1 MSIARAWLREVRTNR
16 RERWYALVAAAVVGL
31 AAAWVHWYGFVLGGA
46 LVGLVSKN
54 LKRGLLAGL
63 GFGLLAWVVFTALLA
78 SHGAL
83 GAYLGMGQVT
93 ALSAAIP
100 VAGSLLGSLVRGIV

>member
-1 MSIARAWLREVRTNR
+1 MSVLRAWLTEVRTNR
-16 RERWYALVAAAVVGL
+16 RERWVTLATVAAIGL

-54 LKRGLLAGL
+54 VERGLLAGL
-63 GFGLLAWVVFTALLA
+63 GFGVLAWVVFAGLLA

-83 GAYLGMGQVT
+83 VAYLGMGQITGV
-93 ALSAAIP
+93 SAAIP
-100 VAGSLLGSLVRGIV
+100 VAGSLLGSLVRGVV

>member
-1 MSIARAWLREVRTNR
+1 MSIARAWLRE
-16 RERWYALVAAAVVGL
+16 WYALVAAAVFGL

-63 GFGLLAWVVFTALLA
+63 GFGLLAWVVFASLLA

-83 GAYLGMGQVT
+83 VAYLGMRQVT
-93 ALSAAIP
+93 VLSAAIP
-100 VAGSLLGSLVRGIV
+100 VVGSLLGSLVRGVV